1 MITTTPNELFA
12 LIKANIE
19 SFLESEPSDF
29 EYKPYLWVFED
40 NNELE
45 ADTCEAGDE
54 PFEGMYEYDDLTCTD
69 SKTDKIIPDADK
81 IWKIVDKWFPRKH
94 PEVAN
99 YKFPTVLTEDI
110 IIDLCNHFRD
120 AIADGDMRGAPDI
133 NIRYSVGDI
142 QFYIARLGDFFFYE
156 DKMYV
161 FDTKPAWEYLH
172 EPKAVIGAFGRE
184 LPHRGFAHKV
194 AFCGIQTPFID
205 HDGQPIFTGDI
216 CNIYPEDNWTNERN
230 YHVVSANTYEGY
242 GFPMDNCML
251 LLQDLPEPPKRVG
264 TIFYKLSFDKIKNTW
279 EAAEDISTMW
289 GNNPDLQ
296 KYLEWG
302 KITPNFD
309 QDDMSYLVV
318 SAITGQ
324 FDWNIPFP
332 KEQSYP
338 YFGRS
343 SKRVSSDK
351 INTLQDNEIFVF
363 GSNKQGAHGGGAARY
378 AVEHFG
384 AEWGVGE
391 GLTGQ
396 CYALPTMEGDASFR
410 QAVKDFFDCAKQHP
424 QKHFLVT
431 AVGCGIAGY
440 SVEQVAPW
448 FAHAVNHPNVY
459 LPKSFW
465 KVIKEKYPYIN

>member
-1 MITTTPNELFA
+1 MN
-12 LIKANIE
+12 
-19 SFLESEPSDF
+19 
-29 EYKPYLWVFED
+29 
-40 NNELE
+40 
-45 ADTCEAGDE
+45 
-54 PFEGMYEYDDLTCTD
+54 
-69 SKTDKIIPDADK
+69 
-81 IWKIVDKWFPRKH
+81 
-94 PEVAN
+94 
-99 YKFPTVLTEDI
+99 FPTVLTEEALMEITAQYMEQIASGHIQNLPNI
-110 IIDLCNHFRD
+110 IV
-120 AIADGDMRGAPDI
+120 
-133 NIRYSVGDI
+133 RYSVGDI
-142 QFYIARLGDFFFYE
+142 QFYVARFGDFFFYE

-161 FDTKPAWEYLH
+161 FDTQPAWEYLH

-194 AFCGIQTPFID
+194 AFCGIQTPFVD
-205 HDGQPIFTGDI
+205 HDGQPIFTGDM
-216 CNIYPEDNWTNERN
+216 CNIHPKDNWANERN

-279 EAAEDISTMW
+279 VAAEDISTMW
-289 GNNPDLQ
+289 GANPDLQ
-296 KYLEWG
+296 KHLEWG
-302 KITPNFD
+302 KITPNFEK
-309 QDDMSYLVV
+309 DDMSYTVV

-324 FDWNIPFP
+324 FDWNMTFP
-332 KEQSYP
+332 KEQSRP
-338 YFGRS
+338 YFGRP
-343 SKRVSSDK
+343 SKRVSSDR

-363 GSNKQGAHGGGAARY
+363 GSNKQGVHSGGAARY
-378 AVEHFG
+378 AMEHFG

-410 QAVKDFFDCAKQHP
+410 QAVKDFFNCAKQHP

-440 SVEQVAPW
+440 TVEQVALW

-459 LPKSFW
+459 LPESFW
-465 KVIKEKYPYIN
+465 KVIKEKYPYIQ